1 MKNVQAAVRRPSARV
16 YAMSNYILKY
26 SRDERVKYVSHLDF
40 VRVFHRAVRRS
51 GVPFVFSQGFN
62 PHPVMTVAMPL
73 SVGVTADG
81 ELMKVGFDGE
91 FEPEELC
98 ERLNTALPPGFC
110 VKKAYRL
117 RAKEIDIT
125 KIDRAE
131 YTLYTEYKN
140 DKILTGADIDAF
152 MANAELNVMKRTKS
166 GTRETDIRPY
176 IYKTEPLE
184 AQGRVQRIDMCIACG
199 NVFNLKPDTVVEA
212 MEKYINGFAAEFSLI
227 HRRRLLCGSKELL

>member
-1 MKNVQAAVRRPSARV
+1 
-16 YAMSNYILKY
+16 MSNYILKY

-40 VRVFHRAVRRS
+40 VRVFHRAVRRA

-98 ERLNTALPPGFC
+98 ERLNGAMPPGFLI
-110 VKKAYRL
+110 KKAYRL
-117 RAKEIDIT
+117 KAKEIDIT
-125 KIDRAE
+125 KADKADYVVYIE
-131 YTLYTEYKN
+131 YENDFTLTERKVSELLKN
-140 DKILTGADIDAF
+140 T
-152 MANAELNVMKRTKS
+152 ELKVMKRTKS

-176 IYKTEPLE
+176 IYEIEPGE
-184 AQGRVQRIDMCIACG
+184 KQGRVQEVKMRIACG
-199 NVFNLKPDTVVEA
+199 NTFNLKPDTVVEA
-212 MEKYINGFAAEFSLI
+212 MSKYIAGFEPAFISV
-227 HRRRLLCGSKELL
+227 HRSRLLCGDKEIF